1 MDHTLHKINMR
12 RCAHGPALVP
22 LDLRMDGLT
31 SGDAPGA
38 VATMPDTRAASR
50 AARFIGLLGVGVS
63 ALLSDARSDAG
74 GAGASVTSAT
84 TGGMGLA
91 LIKVARSSPSAFSP
105 SVSHISM
112 LAAILSVSC
121 VPAAPRKCPHS
132 SKYGFI
138 KILRE
143 RRRAKEMR
151 RVRPRA
157 HAWERGARV
166 GRCRGAG

>member
-1 MDHTLHKINMR
+1 MQVHLGSCLLYGFTSNLTPKNQYINIIFTSTKYKPQTIMDHFHKINKR
-12 RCAHGPALVP
+12 RCAHDRALVP
-22 LDLRMDGLT
+22 LDGLT

-38 VATMPDTRAASR
+38 PATMPATRAATR
-50 AARFIGLLGVGVS
+50 ADRLKGLLGVS
-63 ALLSDARSDAG
+63 ALLSDARSDAA

-105 SVSHISM
+105 SVSHISI

-121 VPAAPRKCPHS
+121 VPDAPKKCPHS

-138 KILRE
+138 KIL
-143 RRRAKEMR
+143 
-151 RVRPRA
+151 
-157 HAWERGARV
+157 
-166 GRCRGAG
+166 